1 VGVGA
6 TSIGAGRALAVV
18 VVAIALAVTFG
29 VPGSARTGSPPP
41 SGGSSGGTVA
51 TAAIPPCTIAL
62 PPSGVTGRLSVDG
75 GPLPPNATGGVLL
88 DYSYWIAYVTMY
100 PSNGTPTG
108 AGCLLFHGTT
118 TTAANG
124 SYTFV
129 PPTPSG
135 NCTGTYPDLLCTYYS
150 TPYAPADVGLANGP
164 PAGYDVSAGG
174 FLADVA
180 LVLVYELSSVA
191 LSPGSSTVTTSVG
204 APTAFTAASYAANGS
219 ASDLDVAYS
228 WSVAGTGWAVNASG
242 PTASVEADPG
252 AGLGVLT
259 VTASASSNGTA
270 LAPVG
275 ASVDLVAVGTAIET
289 AEVNRTSLD
298 TGGGLEFRLT
308 ALGAAGLAY
317 RATVVPGLG
326 LDPVTAPCSAAAP
339 DAGTV
344 ALTCYANVSYPDPG
358 TAQPTAN
365 VTNGYSTA
373 DWRFPDVTVAPAPE
387 LEVDPAQPVGYVGS
401 PVPFTVSAA
410 NGSGASPYQRACV
423 AVASAPEAC
432 DDTAGPS
439 WAFAPTFGVAGTFNA
454 TVWAI
459 DGDGTNASTVVPL
472 EVVPALAVGPISP
485 AAPNATVSAPV
496 LLSATVAGGA
506 PPLRYWWNAS
516 AGDGPLL
523 DGDLA
528 SDGPLGVTVVPSSPG
543 PLEVTVTVVDRLGAV
558 VAAELLLEVGP
569 AAAERV
575 APLSAPPAAP
585 VVAGTPVP
593 LSWGAFTV
601 AGAPEP
607 SFAAALQLTVTAAS
621 AVPEAW
627 VNASGAGSL
636 AEVGPGTYA
645 VPATAWVDGLLNVT
659 LTVGTATAVS
669 VDLAGGA
676 LPGAVPPLNLT
687 VTADRAHVRLFDPTV
702 ARAGGRSNATLW
714 RVADRF
720 GNAAPGALLTVGLA
734 FGGLRTESV
743 VAAVPL
749 DSGASGVWINYTA
762 PEAGPGTVSVADA
775 AGAVVLGPL
784 PVAAATPSA
793 GASPAVDALAAAAP
807 IGVAGVAG
815 FAVVRR
821 RRRLRTPT
829 AAEEELRE
837 LAEGRARAV
846 ELIGAAGALDLAALE
861 AAWTPPPAPPA
872 LADWVASLVADG
884 TLRGT
889 VGEDGVPR
897 FCLAD
902 RAPAR
907 PRVTVDPDALD
918 RSLQRREEALGPDG
932 PEPGD
937 APD

>member
-1 VGVGA
+1 MGA
-6 TSIGAGRALAVV
+6 TAIDGGRALAVV
-18 VVAIALAVTFG
+18 LVAIALAVTFG
-29 VPGSARTGSPPP
+29 GAGGSHGGSPPAA
-41 SGGSSGGTVA
+41 SGPRGVTVA
-51 TAAIPPCTIAL
+51 PAEIPPCAVYL
-62 PPSGVTGRLSVDG
+62 PASGVTGRLSVDG
-75 GPLPPNATGGVLL
+75 GPLPANATGGVLL
-88 DYSYWIAYVTMY
+88 DYNYWIAYVTMY
-100 PSNGTPTG
+100 PSNGTSTD
-108 AGCLLFHGTT
+108 AGCLLFHGTA

-124 SYTFV
+124 SYSFV
-129 PPTPSG
+129 PPTPNG
-135 NCTGTYPDLLCTYYS
+135 TCTGTYPDLLCTYYS
-150 TPYAPADVGLANGP
+150 SPYAPAAVRLANGP
-164 PAGYDVSAGG
+164 PPGYAVSAGG

-180 LVLVYELSSVA
+180 LVLVYELSEVE
-191 LSPGSSTVTTSVG
+191 LSPGGSTVTTSVG
-204 APTAFTAASYAANGS
+204 AATPFTAATYAANGS
-219 ASDLDVAYS
+219 ASDLDVAYA
-228 WSVAGTGWAVNASG
+228 WSVTGTGWVVNASG

-259 VTASASSNGTA
+259 VTASASSNATT
-270 LAPVG
+270 LAPVSS
-275 ASVDLVAVGTAIET
+275 SVDLVAVATEIET
-289 AEVNRTSLD
+289 AQTNRTSLD
-298 TGGGLEFRLT
+298 AGGALEFRLT

-326 LDPVTAPCSAAAP
+326 LAPVTVPCAAAAP
-339 DAGTV
+339 DGGTV
-344 ALTCYANVSYPDPG
+344 AVSCYANVTYPDAG

-365 VTNGYSTA
+365 VTNGDSTA
-373 DWRFPDVTVAPAPE
+373 DWRFPDVTVAPTPE
-387 LEVDPAQPVGYVGS
+387 LEVDPAEPIGYVGS
-401 PVPFTVSAA
+401 PLAFSVSAA
-410 NGSGASPYQRACV
+410 NGSGASPYERACF
-423 AVASAPEAC
+423 AVAPGPTGC

-439 WAFAPTFGVAGTFNA
+439 WAFAPTLGAAGTFNA

-472 EVVPALAVGPISP
+472 EVVPVLTVGPISP
-485 AAPNATVSAPV
+485 SASNATVSAPV

-516 AGDGPLL
+516 GAGGPLL

-528 SDGPLGVTVVPSSPG
+528 ADGALGVTVVPSSPG
-543 PLEVTVTVVDRLGAV
+543 PLEVTLTVVDRLGSV
-558 VAAELLLEVGP
+558 VATELLLEVGP

-607 SFAAALQLTVTAAS
+607 SFAAAVELSVTGAA
-621 AVPEAW
+621 ALPEAW
-627 VNASGAGSL
+627 VNASGAGPL

-645 VPATAWVDGLLNVT
+645 VPAAAWVDGLLNVT

-669 VDLAGGA
+669 VDLAGEA
-676 LPGAVPPLNLT
+676 LPGAVPPLDLT
-687 VTADRAHVRLFDPTV
+687 VTADRSHVRLFDPSV
-702 ARAGGRSNATLW
+702 AHAGGRTNATLW

-734 FGGLRTESV
+734 FGGVRTDSV

-749 DSGASGVWINYTA
+749 AGGASGVWINYTA
-762 PEAGPGTVSVADA
+762 PDAGPGTVSVADA

-784 PVAAATPSA
+784 SVAAVTPS
-793 GASPAVDALAAAAP
+793 GGTSPAVDALAAAAP
-807 IGVAGVAG
+807 IGVAGAAG

-829 AAEEELRE
+829 PAEEELRE

-846 ELIGAAGALDLAALE
+846 ELIGAAGAVDLAALE
-861 AAWTPPPAPPA
+861 AAWTPPPPPPA
-872 LADWVASLVADG
+872 LAEWVASLVADG

-902 RAPAR
+902 QAPAR
-907 PRVTVDPDALD
+907 PRVTVDPEALD

-932 PEPGD
+932 AAPGD
-937 APD
+937 RPD